1 MKKGFTLIELI
12 VGMALFVLVISI
24 ILNLFTTALRAQR
37 KIIAQQNAQD
47 NARFLLGFIA
57 KEIRMSE
64 IDSVS
69 SNILNITRHDGES
82 VTYVFNNAEK
92 KIERTD
98 SSTSGSINS
107 DEVLV
112 TGSFYDL
119 GVGVGDSQQPRV
131 TIATKVETN
140 SVKLEERAEINIQTT
155 LSQRNLDL

>member
-131 TIATKVETN
+131 TIAIKIETN
-140 SVKLEERAEINIQTT
+140 SVKSEERAEINIQTT